1 MKRLYTHYKGMKASF
16 QADKIL
22 VLMENKNNTDETLIF
37 LSDSDS
43 PFHCS
48 EKFDLV
54 DQKLKECLRRGE
66 MVPETDS
73 RPSCGGSIIGSE
85 PQPKSNAAR
94 RKTANQ
100 AREEICR
107 KLRETARE
115 FGQEAVTPATI
126 IGAIGLESPVYGHQ
140 YVQCPT
146 VFQLTLGNV
155 SWKVARFFE
164 EV

>member
-1 MKRLYTHYKGMKASF
+1 MKRE
-16 QADKIL
+16 I
-22 VLMENKNNTDETLIF
+22 NTTLHSGYTLI
-37 LSDSDS
+37 D
-43 PFHCS
+43 
-48 EKFDLV
+48 
-54 DQKLKECLRRGE
+54 
-66 MVPETDS
+66 
-73 RPSCGGSIIGSE
+73 SE
-85 PQPKSNAAR
+85 PKPKSNAAR
-94 RKTANQ
+94 RKTENQ

-107 KLRETARE
+107 KLRETTRE
-115 FGQEAVTPATI
+115 FGQETVTPATI